1 MNEPDPAATVA
12 ASLDAQVRA
21 ADLDRWLSSRLVA
34 DDRARADLIT
44 LYAFEVELMSIPTRV
59 TQPLLAEMRY
69 TWWAEQLDGVFAGI
83 PRKGH
88 PVLEALTDLVAR
100 HALDRTPF
108 DALIEAHIGRVHGD
122 PHDLDAFY
130 VGPMQ
135 TAVHVLAGPG
145 HADKVVE
152 AGRVRGLGQVGRADE
167 ARAGRPKANAAL
179 KSLPAEAF
187 PAVAP
192 ATCVRQDEPE
202 PLKRLRL
209 LWATLRGRI

>member
-1 MNEPDPAATVA
+1 MAGT
-12 ASLDAQVRA
+12 LDAQVRA
-21 ADLDRWLSSRLVA
+21 ADLDRWLSTRLVA
-34 DDRARADLIT
+34 DARARADLIT
-44 LYAFEVELMSIPTRV
+44 LYAFEAELMSIPARV

-88 PVLEALTDLVAR
+88 PVLEALTDLVVR
-100 HALDRTPF
+100 HALDRAPL
-108 DALIEAHIGRVHGD
+108 DALIEAHIGRVHGE

-135 TAVHVLAGPG
+135 AAVQVLAGPG

-167 ARAGRPKANAAL
+167 AKAARPKANAAL
-179 KSLPAEAF
+179 KGLLD
-187 PAVAP
+187 
-192 ATCVRQDEPE
+192 VRDVGTSTHLSVDQ
-202 PLKRLRL
+202 
-209 LWATLRGRI
+209 